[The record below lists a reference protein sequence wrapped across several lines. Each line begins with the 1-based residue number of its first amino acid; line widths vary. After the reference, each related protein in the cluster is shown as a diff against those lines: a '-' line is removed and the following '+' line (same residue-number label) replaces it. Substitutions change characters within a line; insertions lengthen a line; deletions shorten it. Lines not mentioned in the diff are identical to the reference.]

1 MDFSRIKLKRIYIV
15 NFDPV
20 NRPEFNGEH
29 LALVLKKNNDKKTCI
44 VIPLT
49 SGANGEG
56 ANKINI
62 GKISTLPPNLIVRD
76 SYAVY
81 DQVRTVHIDRFK
93 PLKNGQAYVDA
104 VVEDE
109 LFFKLLDLGTKEMLY
124 GLNLDERILFHKK
137 QYEKSYIDKMIDL
150 AYRIIKL
157 EKQDNESD
165 SLIESIKSEIMEILR
180 MDIEYILTE
189 QQISDGIKNV
199 LDSIEI

>member
-1 MDFSRIKLKRIYIV
+1 MYFSRIKLKRIYV
-15 NFDPV
+15 VDFEPV
-20 NRPEFNGEH
+20 NKPEFNGEH

-49 SGANGEG
+49 SESNGEG

-62 GKISTLPPNLIVRD
+62 GKIATLPSNLRGSD

-81 DQVRTVHIDRFK
+81 DQMRTVHMDRFK

-104 VVEDE
+104 CVEDE
-109 LFFKLLDLGTKEMLY
+109 LFFKLLDLVTKEVLY
-124 GLNLDERILFHKK
+124 GLDLNERILFHKI

-150 AYRIIKL
+150 AYYIIKL
-157 EKQDNESD
+157 EKQNESD
-165 SLIESIKSEIMEILR
+165 PKIDSIKSEIMEILN

-189 QQISDGIKNV
+189 KQISDGIKN
-199 LDSIEI
+199 LIDSIEI